1 MKKILTILTVI
12 FLAWNVS
19 FGQKNVERDEAY
31 VKTITQRVEK
41 ILVPVNLTDSVK
53 YKKVRDIVVAKYLN
67 LNKIHEEKNSQVK
80 NEKLK
85 EPFEKEQRDKN
96 IKLIEEEAGKR
107 LFVLHKEYVNQLS
120 SNLTKDQVDQ
130 VKDGMTYGV
139 LEVTYKAYG
148 DMIPSLK
155 PIERDQILTW
165 LTEARELAMDAGTS
179 DGKHQIFGKYKGRIN
194 NYLSSAG
201 YDIQK
206 ERKAWEERLK
216 VAKSNER

>member
-1 MKKILTILTVI
+1 MKKILTILTAI

-53 YKKVRDIVVAKYLN
+53 YRKVRDIVVAQYLN

-85 EPFEKEQRDKN
+85 EPFEREQRDRN
-96 IKLIEEEAGKR
+96 LKLIEEEAGKR

-139 LEVTYKAYG
+139 LGVTYNAYS

-155 PIERDQILTW
+155 PIEKEQILTW

-216 VAKSNER
+216 VAKSNGR